1 MDDHRT
7 VASLIKDALDR
18 YLANRRVRGEPPV
31 GRGTGLWWIHVALAL
46 VVVAICLYFFFA

>member
-1 MDDHRT
+1 VDDHRT